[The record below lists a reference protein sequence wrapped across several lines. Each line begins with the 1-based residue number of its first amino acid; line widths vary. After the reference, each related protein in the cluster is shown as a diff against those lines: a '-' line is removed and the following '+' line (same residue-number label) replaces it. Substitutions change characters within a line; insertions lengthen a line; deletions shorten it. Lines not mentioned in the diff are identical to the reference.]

1 MKEQNPNSGSL
12 SPKWKRCDPALIHEQ
27 DLRDAIAECQGKR
40 NPDANTCIKLAA
52 YFTILNNLYPEEK
65 PQSGLESGA
74 GLYQMASGAN
84 PDPDPVIDYD
94 SGTEFSRMVNG
105 RSDTEIMPVMDEL
118 METIKMIHPRLYN
131 SVLNKLH

>member
-1 MKEQNPNSGSL
+1 MKEQNLNSGSL
-12 SPKWKRCDPALIHEQ
+12 SPKWKRCDPALIYEQ
-27 DLRDAIAECQGKR
+27 DLREAIAECQGKR

-65 PQSGLESGA
+65 PNHNPDPGA
-74 GLYQMASGAN
+74 EFYQMASGAN
-84 PDPDPVIDYD
+84 PDTVIEYD
-94 SGTEFSRMVNG
+94 SGTEFSKMVHG
-105 RSDTEIMPVMDEL
+105 RSNTEIMPVMDEL

>member
-1 MKEQNPNSGSL
+1 MKEQNLNSGSL

-52 YFTILNNLYPEEK
+52 YLTILNNLYPEEK
-65 PQSGLESGA
+65 PNPNPDPGA
-74 GLYQMASGAN
+74 EFYQMASGTT
-84 PDPDPVIDYD
+84 PDPVIEYD
-94 SGTEFSRMVNG
+94 SGTEFSKMVHG
-105 RSDTEIMPVMDEL
+105 RSESEIMPVMDEL
-118 METIKMIHPRLYN
+118 METIKFIHPRLYK